1 MKKLQVNTPEGW
13 KYVFCYADGKVI
25 TLDDR
30 DKAKALPSKAWMGE
44 VDLAFFSNKFGNS
57 EFKIA

>member
-1 MKKLQVNTPEGW
+1 MKKLQINTPEGW
-13 KYVFCYADGKVI
+13 KYVFCYVGGKVI

>member
-13 KYVFCYADGKVI
+13 KYVFCYTDGKVI

-30 DKAKALPSKAWMGE
+30 DKAKALPSKAWRGE